1 MKKNI
6 FENESFVSV
15 FAVNFAE
22 TVIAI
27 MGILDSVFYIQSMTA
42 DGTDFKVKGYAI
54 PKNVLDGQ
62 RYAELFTGY
71 WYLQTLQGL
80 KAKRNALT
88 AKKDKTE
95 KDRYALEAIKLPI
108 EFTES
113 VIKSLGFETW
123 TYPETIKSTVW
134 AVNSGA
140 WKSED
145 GRTRYWVKGGK
156 GLADDI
162 ATYAKGRMSKA
173 DFKQSYCNYTA
184 QWLQT
189 AENGDAETF
198 GDLFRNFTPK
208 ATDVMCEQLVNCFK
222 GVKDDYKEDGIHL
235 KGMRGQALVAQAVLK
250 MLKTV
255 YKFGESKTSKEV
267 VDVEI

>member
-6 FENESFVSV
+6 FENENYVSIFTV
-15 FAVNFAE
+15 RFAE
-22 TVIAI
+22 TVLAI
-27 MGILDSVFYIQSMTA
+27 MGILDGVFYIQSMTA
-42 DGTDFKVKGYAI
+42 DGTDFKLKGYAI
-54 PKNVLDGQ
+54 PKNVLNSQ

-80 KAKRNALT
+80 KCRRNAL
-88 AKKDKTE
+88 AVKKDKTE

-113 VIKSLGFETW
+113 VIKSLGFNTW

-140 WKSED
+140 WKSAD
-145 GRTRYWVKGGK
+145 GGTRYWVKGGK

-208 ATDVMCEQLVNCFK
+208 ATDIMCEQLVNCFK
-222 GVKDDYKEDGIHL
+222 GVKDDYKEDGITL

-255 YKFGESKTSKEV
+255 YKFGESKKEV
-267 VDVEI
+267 VDAEI